1 MNSFLKWIGGKRTL
15 RKQIIALFPEE
26 YGRYIE
32 VFGGAGWVLF
42 GKEPGKEMEVYNDAN
57 GELVNLYRVVKYHP
71 EALQKELAYTLN
83 SYEQFNI
90 CKNQLE
96 AEGLTDIQR
105 AARFYILIKHSYA
118 ANLEYYSGD
127 ERIPERG
134 ITYLEE
140 VSQRLRK
147 VVIENRDFERIL
159 KIYDRENALFYLDP
173 PYHCSEKR
181 YSVAF
186 TEADHKRLKDCL
198 DKIQGKFILS
208 YNRDSF
214 VEELYKNYNLHPV
227 SRRNNILEKFNKTD
241 EEMEYKELII
251 TNY

>member
-15 RKQIIALFPEE
+15 RKQIITLFPKE
-26 YGRYIE
+26 YERYIE

-42 GKEPGKEMEVYNDAN
+42 GKEPGKEMEIYNDAN
-57 GELVNLYRVVKYHP
+57 GELVNLYRIVKYHP
-71 EALQKELAYTLN
+71 EALQKELSYTLN

-90 CKNQLE
+90 CKNQLA

-118 ANLEYYSGD
+118 ANLEYYSGR

-134 ITYLEE
+134 IAYLEE
-140 VSQRLRK
+140 ISKRLRK

-173 PYHCSEKR
+173 PYHSTEKY

-186 TEADHKRLKDCL
+186 TEADHKRIKDCL
-198 DKIQGKFILS
+198 DKIKGKFILS

-214 VEELYKNYNLHPV
+214 VEELYKDYNLHPV
-227 SRRNNILEKFNKTD
+227 SRRNNILEKFKKPMRKWSTKN
-241 EEMEYKELII
+241 
-251 TNY
+251 

>member
-57 GELVNLYRVVKYHP
+57 GELVNLYRVVKYHQ

-90 CKNQLE
+90 CKNQL
-96 AEGLTDIQR
+96 AVEGLTDIQR
-105 AARFYILIKHSYA
+105 AARFYILIKHSYG
-118 ANLEYYSGD
+118 ANLKDYSGS
-127 ERIPERG
+127 ERIPEKG
-134 ITYLEE
+134 IAYLEE
-140 VSQRLRK
+140 ISERLRK

-159 KIYDRENALFYLDP
+159 KTYDRENALFYLDP
-173 PYHCSEKR
+173 PYH
-181 YSVAF
+181 SVDFQYFVNVTFSLIRELQAQ
-186 TEADHKRLKDCL
+186 RLNFSVFIESRQDRNIIPVHHQFCKSRPIPL
-198 DKIQGKFILS
+198 WGIIPFIQ
-208 YNRDSF
+208 
-214 VEELYKNYNLHPV
+214 KNHPRQNV
-227 SRRNNILEKFNKTD
+227 
-241 EEMEYKELII
+241 
-251 TNY
+251 

>member
-1 MNSFLKWIGGKRTL
+1 MNSFLTWIGGKRTL
-15 RKQIIALFPEE
+15 RKQIISLFPEE

-90 CKNQLE
+90 CKNQMA

-105 AARFYILIKHSYA
+105 AARFYILIKHSYG
-118 ANLEYYSGD
+118 ANLRDYSGR
-127 ERIPERG
+127 ERNPEKG
-134 ITYLEE
+134 IAYLEE
-140 VSQRLRK
+140 ISERLRK
-147 VVIENRDFERIL
+147 VIVENKDFEHIL
-159 KIYDRENALFYLDP
+159 KTYDRENALFYLDP
-173 PYHCSEKR
+173 PYYRTEKY

-186 TEADHKRLKDCL
+186 TEADHKRLKACL
-198 DKIQGKFILS
+198 DKIKGKFILS

-214 VEELYKNYNLHPV
+214 VEELYKDYNMRQV
-227 SRRNNILEKFNKTD
+227 SRRMGLLERFSMTD
-241 EEMEYKELII
+241 EEKEYKELII

>member
-15 RKQIIALFPEE
+15 RKQIIALFPKE
-26 YGRYIE
+26 YERYIE

-57 GELVNLYRVVKYHP
+57 GELVNLYRIVKYHP

-90 CKNQLE
+90 CKNQIKT
-96 AEGLTDIQR
+96 EGLTDIQR

-118 ANLEYYSGD
+118 ANLEYYSGR

-134 ITYLEE
+134 IAYLEE
-140 VSQRLRK
+140 ISKRLRK

-173 PYHCSEKR
+173 PYHSTEKY
-181 YSVAF
+181 YSVPF

-198 DKIQGKFILS
+198 DKIKGKFILS

-214 VEELYKNYNLHPV
+214 VEELYKDYNLHPV
-227 SRRNNILEKFNKTD
+227 SRRNNILEKFKKTD